1 MLPTHSRL
9 SREDFLTTFKGAR
22 RARFPGIQ
30 VLYIPHPTLQVSVVV
45 SKKVAPL
52 AVRRNYLRRRTY
64 SFFRDYTKNTPLT
77 GRFIVMF
84 LTEAKSLPIATITLS
99 LQTALNTR
107 LSLKSHSR

>member
-9 SREDFLTTFKGAR
+9 SREDFITTFKGAR
-22 RARFPGIQ
+22 RTRFPGIQ

-64 SFFRDYTKNTPLT
+64 AFFRDYTKNSPCT

-84 LTEAKSLPIATITLS
+84 LGEAKTLPITTILLS
-99 LQTALNTR
+99 LQSSLATL